1 MNKIIQRYCNSKDT
15 IIAKEGY
22 KIRFPKNKL
31 ENVRYLYDGE
41 NLIMI
46 AKVME
51 LNEFEK
57 ELSEN
62 ECFRVYEIFTTLKG
76 NKYIFCR
83 DEEADIDYLV
93 KVND

>member
-1 MNKIIQRYCNSKDT
+1 MSEMLYWKLHKDT
-15 IIAKEGY
+15 IRAKEGY
-22 KIRFPKNKL
+22 KIRFSKNKL
-31 ENVRYLYDGE
+31 KNVKYLFDGE

-46 AKVME
+46 AEVME

-62 ECFRVYEIFTTLKG
+62 ECFGVCEVFTTLKG
-76 NKYIFCR
+76 NKYIYCR

-93 KVND
+93 EVND

>member
-1 MNKIIQRYCNSKDT
+1 MSEKLYWKLHKDT

-31 ENVRYLYDGE
+31 KNVRYLFDGE

-46 AKVME
+46 AEVME
-51 LNEFEK
+51 LNEFEY
-57 ELSEN
+57 ELLEN
-62 ECFRVYEIFTTLKG
+62 ECFRVCEVFTTLTG
-76 NKYIFCR
+76 NKYIYCR

>member
-1 MNKIIQRYCNSKDT
+1 MSEALYWKLHKDT
-15 IIAKEGY
+15 IKAKEGY

-31 ENVRYLYDGE
+31 KNVKYLFDGE
-41 NLIMI
+41 NFIMI
-46 AKVME
+46 AEVME

-62 ECFRVYEIFTTLKG
+62 ECFGVCEVFTTLKG
-76 NKYIFCR
+76 NKYIYCR

>member
-1 MNKIIQRYCNSKDT
+1 MSEMLYWKLHEDT
-15 IIAKEGY
+15 IRAKEGY

-31 ENVRYLYDGE
+31 KNESYLFDGE
-41 NLIMI
+41 NFIMI
-46 AKVME
+46 AEVME
-51 LNEFEK
+51 LNEFEN

-62 ECFRVYEIFTTLKG
+62 ECFGVCEVFTTLIG
-76 NKYIFCR
+76 NKYIYCR

>member
-1 MNKIIQRYCNSKDT
+1 MSEKLYWKLHKDT

-22 KIRFPKNKL
+22 KIRFSKNKL
-31 ENVRYLYDGE
+31 KNVIYLFDGE

-46 AKVME
+46 AEVME
-51 LNEFEK
+51 LNEFEY
-57 ELSEN
+57 ELLEN
-62 ECFRVYEIFTTLKG
+62 ECFGVCEVFTTLKG
-76 NKYIFCR
+76 DKYIYCR

>member
-1 MNKIIQRYCNSKDT
+1 MSEMLYWKLHKDT
-15 IIAKEGY
+15 IKAKEGY

-31 ENVRYLYDGE
+31 KNVRYLYDGE

-46 AKVME
+46 AEVME
-51 LNEFEK
+51 LNEFEQ

-62 ECFRVYEIFTTLKG
+62 ECFRVCEVFTTLKG
-76 NKYIFCR
+76 NKYIYCR